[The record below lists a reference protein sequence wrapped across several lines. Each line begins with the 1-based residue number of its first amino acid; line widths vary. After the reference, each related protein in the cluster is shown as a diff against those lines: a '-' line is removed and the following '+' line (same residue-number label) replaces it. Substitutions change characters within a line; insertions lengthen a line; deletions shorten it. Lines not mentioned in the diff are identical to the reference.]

1 MLQPADSPSLPSSL
15 SPHICQQAL
24 DARDARFDGLFYVGI
39 VTTRIYCRP
48 TCPSRRAT
56 PDHRRFYDSAA
67 AAERAGFR
75 PCLRCR
81 PELAPGLTLAG
92 AVSRLASKAA
102 HRICAGAL
110 NGHSVAALAAELEVS
125 ERHLWRA
132 LRREIGVSPLELAQ
146 TQRLLLAKRL
156 LADTRLTVTDVAFAS
171 GFESLRRFNVAFH
184 QRYGM
189 SPSAVRRP
197 APAKAAPT
205 ARTTPATGAG
215 DVLRMTLAY
224 RPPFAW
230 GPLAAFLGREATP
243 GVERVEGRRYS
254 RTVRIDG
261 RSGVIGVADAPAAAQ
276 LRIDLS
282 PSFLPV
288 LMPLLSRLR
297 QLFDLDAQPT
307 VVDAHL
313 ERGGL
318 GPLVRQRP
326 GVRLPGALDGFEVG
340 LRALLRGAGSRPGA
354 EAQSR
359 ELAGRVARALG
370 EPLETGIPTLD
381 RLAPTAERV
390 AEAGGAALR
399 ALGVPRRRA
408 EAIAAFARAVAGGLL
423 RLERGNDAAETQR
436 VLREVTGIDERLATR
451 IVMRAL
457 DGPDAFPAADRALQ
471 QAAGAASARGLL
483 ARAETWRPWRAYA
496 ALHLWLHAEAG

>member
-1 MLQPADSPSLPSSL
+1 MLEPADRPPSL

-92 AVSRLASKAA
+92 AVSRLASRAA

-110 NGHSVAALAAELEVS
+110 NGRSVAELAAELAVS
-125 ERHLWRA
+125 ERHLRRA

-156 LADTRLTVTDVAFAS
+156 LADTRLTVTDIAFAS
-171 GFESLRRFNVAFH
+171 GFESLRRFNFAFH
-184 QRYGM
+184 ERYGM

-197 APAKAAPT
+197 AAA
-205 ARTTPATGAG
+205 AAAALASER
-215 DVLRMTLAY
+215 LRMTLAY

-230 GPLAAFLGREATP
+230 GVLTAFLDREAIP
-243 GVERVEGRRYS
+243 GVEAVEGGRYV
-254 RTVRIDG
+254 RTVRTGG
-261 RSGVIGVADAPAAAQ
+261 RSGVVGVADAPREGQ

-282 PSFLPV
+282 PSLLPV
-288 LMPLLSRLR
+288 LMPLLARLR
-297 QLFDLDAQPT
+297 QLFDLDAQPA

-313 ERGGL
+313 ARGGL
-318 GPLVRQRP
+318 ARLVRKRP

-340 LRALLRGAGSRPGA
+340 LRTLLHGERSGAGS
-354 EAQSR
+354 EAKDR
-359 ELAGRVARALG
+359 ELAGRVVRALG
-370 EPLETGIPTLD
+370 EPIAAGATEMPALD
-381 RLAPTAERV
+381 RLAPDAGRV
-390 AEAGGAALR
+390 AEAGAAGLR

-408 EAIAAFARAVAGGLL
+408 EALAAFARAVAEGTLALDPGG
-423 RLERGNDAAETQR
+423 DAAETQR
-436 VLREVTGIDERLATR
+436 ALMAITGIEERLATT

-457 DGPDAFPAADRALQ
+457 SWPDAFPASDRALQ
-471 QAAGAASARGLL
+471 LAAGATSGRSFL
-483 ARAETWRPWRAYA
+483 AAAESWRPWRAYA
-496 ALHLWLHAEAG
+496 ALHLWADQRDG

>member
-1 MLQPADSPSLPSSL
+1 MLQPADSPSLPPSL
-15 SPHICQQAL
+15 SPHVCQQAL

-81 PELAPGLTLAG
+81 PELAPGQTLAG
-92 AVSRLASKAA
+92 AVSGLASRAA

-110 NGHSVAALAAELEVS
+110 NGHSVTELAAELAVS
-125 ERHLWRA
+125 ERHLRRA

-156 LADTRLTVTDVAFAS
+156 LADTRLAVIDIAFAS

-184 QRYGM
+184 ERYGM

-197 APAKAAPT
+197 APAKAART
-205 ARTTPATGAG
+205 APAG
-215 DVLRMTLAY
+215 DLLRMTLAY

-230 GPLAAFLGREATP
+230 GLLTAFLHREAMP
-243 GVERVEGRRYS
+243 GVEGVEGGRYR

-261 RSGVIGVADAPAAAQ
+261 RSGVIAVADAPAAAQ

-282 PSFLPV
+282 PSLLPA
-288 LMPLLSRLR
+288 LMPLLARLR
-297 QLFDLDAQPT
+297 QLFDLDAQPA

-318 GPLVRQRP
+318 ACLVRKRP
-326 GVRLPGALDGFEVG
+326 GVRLPGALDGFEAG
-340 LRALLRGAGSRPGA
+340 LRTLLRGAGAGPHA
-354 EAQSR
+354 EAKGR

-370 EPLETGIPTLD
+370 EPLTTGIPGLD
-381 RLAPTAERV
+381 RLAPDAGRV
-390 AEAGGAALR
+390 AAAGAAGLR

-408 EAIAAFARAVAGGLL
+408 EALAAFARAVAGGTLAL
-423 RLERGNDAAETQR
+423 QPGNDAAETQR
-436 VLREVTGIDERLATR
+436 ALRAITGIEERLAAT

-457 DGPDAFPAADRALQ
+457 SWPDAFPASDRALQ
-471 QAAGAASARGLL
+471 LAAGTASGRSFLAA
-483 ARAETWRPWRAYA
+483 AESWRPWRAYA
-496 ALHLWLHAEAG
+496 ALHLWADLQEG